1 MNSTILIVDD
11 TEENID
17 ILVDMLHSNYNL
29 LVALD
34 GMRAIELVH
43 HNHPDLIL
51 LDVMMPGVDGY
62 EVCRRLKQSES
73 TQNIPIIFL
82 TALAEEKDEI
92 KGIELGAVDF
102 IRKPFNP
109 MIVKSRIRNN
119 ILAKTY
125 QNKLEHMVKERT
137 LKVEKTKDVII
148 KAMGRLAEFRDP
160 ETGAHI
166 LRTQRY
172 VLILA
177 HYLKDKPGYSEFLTD
192 EIIEAMFKSAPLHDV
207 GKIAISDT
215 ILQKPGPLT
224 PEEFEVMKGHA
235 LQGKLAIDTL
245 REDLPEALFVSC
257 ASEIAYNH
265 HEKWDGSGY
274 PRGLVGEDIPIC
286 GRIMALADVYDALI
300 SARVYKPAFSHEKA
314 RQIILAGN
322 GTHFDPVVIEA
333 FLALEEDFKTIASQY
348 KD

>member
-1 MNSTILIVDD
+1 MNNTVLIVDD

-17 ILVDMLHSNYNL
+17 ILVDMLHTDYNL

-34 GMRAIELVH
+34 GLRAFELVE
-43 HNHPDLIL
+43 HNNPDLIL
-51 LDVMMPGVDGY
+51 LDVMMPGLDGY
-62 EVCRRLKQSES
+62 EVCRRLKKRED
-73 TQNIPIIFL
+73 TKHIPIIFL
-82 TALAEEKDEI
+82 TALADDKDEI
-92 KGIELGAVDF
+92 NGIELGAVDY

-109 MIVKSRIRNN
+109 LIVKSRIKNN
-119 ILAKTY
+119 IMVKDY
-125 QNKLEHMVKERT
+125 QNKLEMMVKERT

-166 LRTQRY
+166 LRTQHY
-172 VLILA
+172 VLILSN
-177 HYLKDKPGYSEFLTD
+177 YLKDKEGYSDFLK
-192 EIIEAMFKSAPLHDV
+192 ENVIEAMFKSAPLHDI
-207 GKIAISDT
+207 GKIAITDS

-224 PEEFEVMKGHA
+224 AEEFEMMKEHA

-245 REDLPEALFVSC
+245 KEDLPEELFVNC

-274 PRGLVGEDIPIC
+274 PRGLKGNDIPIC

-300 SARVYKPAFSHEKA
+300 SERVYKPAFSHEKA
-314 RQIILAGN
+314 KAIIIDGK
-322 GTHFDPVVIEA
+322 GTHFDPVIIEA
-333 FLALEEDFKTIASQY
+333 FLALEEDFKFIASQY